1 MESIR
6 IQNLRSIEDSGV
18 IPIKDINILVG
29 QNSSGKSSFL
39 RTFPLLRQSII
50 RNTRG
55 PILWYDDSLVDFG
68 SYEESITRNCT
79 KSEGIKFC
87 YDLIIDDSLNFR
99 FRHYG
104 SASIINSGTKLSIEI
119 EIFEAKKIN
128 FIKKITVK
136 IEDQII
142 TIESNSD
149 GVVKDFSINNQSM
162 LNYEINANLYKQEF
176 TGIIPNLYIST
187 KSRSENNIELKS
199 NTSYFRNKC
208 LDCIKKQIGGRLT
221 NFDRIILL
229 IGSISIS
236 SKKDILAQLE
246 RKSNIATWNKKVSK
260 WNIYS
265 SEFSEIN
272 NYLLAFK
279 VPALLRIIDEQFK
292 SYFGECRYIAP
303 VRAKALRYYRR
314 QDLSIAEVD
323 AYGENMHMFLDNLNP
338 RQKADYQSFVSEIF
352 GFTPLT
358 GSSLG
363 HITINIKDADGDE
376 FNLADLGF
384 GYSQVLPIITKLW
397 FAFTG
402 SLISLNSRSINL
414 AETKSKL
421 ITILIEQ
428 PELHL
433 HPSMQ
438 AQLADAFIVAIEKAK
453 AKDIKLK
460 LIIETHSAVIINRIG
475 RRIIENKLDSKN
487 VNVTL
492 FDINEKTKR
501 SIINATSFNENG
513 VLLNWPLGFFEPK
526 N

>member
-6 IQNLRSIEDSGV
+6 IQNLRSIGDSGV
-18 IPIKDINILVG
+18 IPIKNINILVG
-29 QNSSGKSSFL
+29 QNSSGKSTFL

-68 SYEESITRNCT
+68 SYEESITRNCN
-79 KSEGIKFC
+79 KDDGIKFNFEVKV
-87 YDLIIDDSLNFR
+87 DDYSNSR
-99 FRHYG
+99 FRHMG
-104 SASIINSGTKLSIEI
+104 VQANIQAGLTLNVEI
-119 EIFEAKKIN
+119 EIFETKKIN
-128 FIKKITVK
+128 YIKTIKLKIAN
-136 IEDQII
+136 QII
-142 TIESNSD
+142 YIESNSD
-149 GVVKDFSINNQSM
+149 GAVKEFQINNQSM
-162 LNYEINANLYKQEF
+162 LNSDISAKLFKQEN
-176 TGIIPNLYIST
+176 TGILPGLFVFT
-187 KSRSENNIELKS
+187 KSKNENAIESRTNIL
-199 NTSYFRNKC
+199 YFRNKC
-208 LDCIKKQIGGRLT
+208 LEHIKKQIGNRLT
-221 NFDRIILL
+221 NLERISVL
-229 IGSISIS
+229 IS
-236 SKKDILAQLE
+236 SINISTKESVLKQFKT
-246 RKSNIATWNKKVSK
+246 KSNIGTWIKKTSNWTVDTP
-260 WNIYS
+260 
-265 SEFSEIN
+265 EFIEIN
-272 NYLLAFK
+272 NFLIAFK
-279 VPALLRIIDEQFK
+279 VPTLLRITDEYLK
-292 SYFGECRYIAP
+292 LYFGECRYIAP

-338 RQKADYQSFVSEIF
+338 RQKADYQNFVREIF

-397 FAFTG
+397 FAFT
-402 SLISLNSRSINL
+402 SSIFNLNNRSINL
-414 AETKSKL
+414 LDNKIKVV
-421 ITILIEQ
+421 TILIEQ

-433 HPSMQ
+433 HPAMQ
-438 AQLADAFIVAIEKAK
+438 AQLADAFIIAIEKAK
-453 AKDIKLK
+453 EKGIQLK

-475 RRIIENKLDSKN
+475 RRIIEKKVASEN

-492 FDINEKTKR
+492 FDINAKTKR
-501 SIINATSFNENG
+501 SIINTTTFNENG

>member
-292 SYFGECRYIAP
+292 SYFGE
-303 VRAKALRYYRR
+303 
-314 QDLSIAEVD
+314 
-323 AYGENMHMFLDNLNP
+323 
-338 RQKADYQSFVSEIF
+338 
-352 GFTPLT
+352 
-358 GSSLG
+358 
-363 HITINIKDADGDE
+363 
-376 FNLADLGF
+376 
-384 GYSQVLPIITKLW
+384 
-397 FAFTG
+397 
-402 SLISLNSRSINL
+402 
-414 AETKSKL
+414 
-421 ITILIEQ
+421 
-428 PELHL
+428 
-433 HPSMQ
+433 
-438 AQLADAFIVAIEKAK
+438 
-453 AKDIKLK
+453 
-460 LIIETHSAVIINRIG
+460 
-475 RRIIENKLDSKN
+475 
-487 VNVTL
+487 
-492 FDINEKTKR
+492 
-501 SIINATSFNENG
+501 
-513 VLLNWPLGFFEPK
+513 
-526 N
+526 

>member
-6 IQNLRSIEDSGV
+6 IQNLRSIGDSGV
-18 IPIKDINILVG
+18 IPIKNINILVG
-29 QNSSGKSSFL
+29 QNSSGKSTFL

-68 SYEESITRNCT
+68 SYEESITRNCN
-79 KSEGIKFC
+79 KDDGIKFNFEVK
-87 YDLIIDDSLNFR
+87 IDDYSNSR
-99 FRHYG
+99 FRHMGVQANILAG
-104 SASIINSGTKLSIEI
+104 STLNVEI
-119 EIFEAKKIN
+119 EIFETKKIN
-128 FIKKITVK
+128 YIKTITLKIAN
-136 IEDQII
+136 QII
-142 TIESNSD
+142 YIESNSD
-149 GVVKDFSINNQSM
+149 GAVKEFQINNQSM
-162 LNYEINANLYKQEF
+162 LNSDISAKLFKQEN
-176 TGIIPNLYIST
+176 TGILPGLFVFT
-187 KSRSENNIELKS
+187 KSKNENAIESRTNIL
-199 NTSYFRNKC
+199 YFRNKC
-208 LDCIKKQIGGRLT
+208 LEHIKKQIGNRLT
-221 NFDRIILL
+221 NLERISML
-229 IGSISIS
+229 IS
-236 SKKDILAQLE
+236 SINISTKESVLKQFKT
-246 RKSNIATWNKKVSK
+246 KSNIGTWIKKTSNWTVDTP
-260 WNIYS
+260 
-265 SEFSEIN
+265 EFIEIN
-272 NYLLAFK
+272 NYLIAFK
-279 VPALLRIIDEQFK
+279 VPTLLRITDEYLK
-292 SYFGECRYIAP
+292 LYFGECRYIAP

-338 RQKADYQSFVSEIF
+338 RQKIDYQNFVREIF

-397 FAFTG
+397 FAFT
-402 SLISLNSRSINL
+402 SSSFNLNNRSINL
-414 AETKSKL
+414 LDNKIKV

-433 HPSMQ
+433 HPAMQ
-438 AQLADAFIVAIEKAK
+438 AQLADAFIIAIEKAK
-453 AKDIKLK
+453 EKGIQLK

-475 RRIIENKLDSKN
+475 RRIIEKKVASEN

-492 FDINEKTKR
+492 FDINAKTKR
-501 SIINATSFNENG
+501 SIINTTTFNENG